1 MNLKENIYKQNIA
14 IERVCVWMHVWEK
27 EEEEGERE
35 KGSKQK
41 GWIKKGL
48 IDVRKW
54 NVEFKK
60 KKASK
65 NANILINKEEN

>member
-35 KGSKQK
+35 RERVGR
-41 GWIKKGL
+41 GGELKK
-48 IDVRKW
+48 
-54 NVEFKK
+54 
-60 KKASK
+60 S
-65 NANILINKEEN
+65 